1 MNRKKMIMYVLL
13 SMLALSMGGL
23 SASAAATAGKTA
35 AVDKAIES
43 IMKTKFV
50 PVYYERKTIGKM
62 KSVSQ
67 EKADPQK
74 KTDPQTEETVV
85 KTWDNTAKGQYREEA
100 KSAGKTYYVVSDGK
114 KTIHYTAGEKQA
126 IAYPSPVNS
135 SPIDAKHVIRDM
147 QVTTDLTL
155 VGEENM
161 LSRTVYHFK
170 GEGKTVKKKLAGGGT
185 RTVTYPDMEIWVDKK
200 TGLLL
205 KQKRQDQYYDWETT
219 VTKIDFP
226 SKFPTNTFKLSLPK
240 GVKVVDA
247 ED

>member
-100 KSAGKTYYVVSDGK
+100 KSAGKTYYVVSDEKKNHSLYRRRKTSHCLSFSGK
-114 KTIHYTAGEKQA
+114 LESDRRQTRDQGYAGYDRSYAGRRREYVIKNRLSFQRRRQDSQEKT
-126 IAYPSPVNS
+126 SWR
-135 SPIDAKHVIRDM
+135 RD
-147 QVTTDLTL
+147 THRYLSRYGNL
-155 VGEENM
+155 VGQKNG
-161 LSRTVYHFK
+161 TFTKV
-170 GEGKTVKKKLAGGGT
+170 KTSGSIL
-185 RTVTYPDMEIWVDKK
+185 
-200 TGLLL
+200 
-205 KQKRQDQYYDWETT
+205 
-219 VTKIDFP
+219 
-226 SKFPTNTFKLSLPK
+226 
-240 GVKVVDA
+240 
-247 ED
+247 

>member
-1 MNRKKMIMYVLL
+1 MGFFCYEKPNAGVKHLIDVKKSGIWKGLGINEPKKMIMYVLL

-114 KTIHYTAGEKQA
+114 KPFTIPQA
-126 IAYPSPVNS
+126 KNKPL
-135 SPIDAKHVIRDM
+135 PI
-147 QVTTDLTL
+147 
-155 VGEENM
+155 
-161 LSRTVYHFK
+161 
-170 GEGKTVKKKLAGGGT
+170 
-185 RTVTYPDMEIWVDKK
+185 
-200 TGLLL
+200 LL
-205 KQKRQDQYYDWETT
+205 R
-219 VTKIDFP
+219 
-226 SKFPTNTFKLSLPK
+226 
-240 GVKVVDA
+240 
-247 ED
+247 